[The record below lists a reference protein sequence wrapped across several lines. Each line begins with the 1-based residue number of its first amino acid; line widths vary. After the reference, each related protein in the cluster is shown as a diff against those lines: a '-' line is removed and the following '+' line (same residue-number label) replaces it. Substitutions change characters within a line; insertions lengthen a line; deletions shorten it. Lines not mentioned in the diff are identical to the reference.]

1 MTTYLLDNFDG
12 ATDLSGTTPEVT
24 PSVGLAW
31 GTAAGFGL
39 TEGGGYA
46 AVTAPATSNSVA
58 SITLG
63 SQYTTLER
71 PAPIRVTFVMQ
82 TPPNL
87 ANVDNVSHGGLQI
100 LTWCGG
106 VETKVKV
113 WGYYSGGTIEWY
125 MNMAD
130 GTPYLIITSE
140 LSASTDYTG
149 VIDIS
154 DGVQTFTFL
163 GHTLSTSVAFTNSAL
178 GYCGGSA
185 ILWGYSKIGMLQV
198 TSNVDGNGDLVTSS
212 ASLTAPTPVLSA
224 NFFVPGSANLAL
236 TARAPTVSSSGTANI
251 FGFTGSPPAPTL
263 LGYSGARA
271 ELTAP
276 SASLA
281 VAATFVGWGS
291 AQLAPSVPTLAAT
304 GKVSA
309 VASAALTAPA
319 GRAAG
324 YFGSIISV
332 SVSGSPAVA
341 ATGTTGA
348 LGRVALTAPLFDL
361 AVRATAQNHGSA
373 ILAAPTGRLATT
385 GAAWLVAPGA
395 TLTAIGTAV
404 VAVSYEAYALNLK
417 HNPTPGVEPVDELTR
432 YTNYPFDR
440 IVRYKNSYFGMNSTG
455 LYLLEGTTDFAT
467 PTPTEVPWSY
477 KTALMDMKS
486 VQLKNVSMAYF
497 GGRMGPAATVSVY
510 VGEASVAPYNYTTP
524 RDATAQNYRQP
535 LGKGLKSRYYAFG
548 ASGTGELT
556 LDTLSLDVAVLAR
569 KV

>member
-12 ATDLSGTTPEVT
+12 TTDLSGTTPEVT

-113 WGYYSGGTIEWY
+113 WGYYSGGTIAWY

-154 DGVQTFTFL
+154 NGVQTFTFL

-224 NFFVPGSANLAL
+224 SFFVPGSANLAL

-251 FGFTGSPPAPTL
+251 FGFTGSPPAPAL

-276 SASLA
+276 NASLA

-291 AQLAPSVPTLAAT
+291 AQLAPRVPALAAT

-324 YFGSIISV
+324 YFGSVISV
-332 SVSGSPAVA
+332 SVSGSPTVA

-348 LGRVALTAPLFDL
+348 LGRAEITAPLFDL
-361 AVRATAQNHGSA
+361 SIRATAQNHGSA
-373 ILAAPTGRLATT
+373 VLAAPTGRLATT

-404 VAVSYEAYALNLK
+404 VAVSYEAYALNLN
-417 HNPTPGVEPVDELTR
+417 HRNPDSPDELTR

-440 IVRYKNSYFGMNSTG
+440 IVRYENSYFGMNATG
-455 LYLLEGTTDFAT
+455 LYLLEGTTDFAD
-467 PTPTEVPWSY
+467 PTPTKVQWGF
-477 KTALMDMKS
+477 KTGLTDFDS
-486 VQLKNVSMAYF
+486 PNLKTVNWAYF
-497 GGRMGPAATVSVY
+497 GGRMAPAATISIHY
-510 VGEASVAPYNYTTP
+510 GDTGEQNYAYSTP
-524 RDATAQNYRQP
+524 RGAEAQNYRQP
-535 LGKGLKSRYYAFG
+535 FGRGIKSRYYAVEAEGSG
-548 ASGTGELT
+548 A
-556 LDTLSLDVAVLAR
+556 LSIDSMMFDIASMAR